1 VRTKKEHGKEREQAE
16 RAAFSLPKIIR
27 KEKKSVK

>member
-1 VRTKKEHGKEREQAE
+1 VRTKKENGKEREEAE

-27 KEKKSVK
+27 KEKRV